1 MSRRPIARS
10 PDLKKLRDEGYDI
23 EIVSGY
29 LLVHDVPYLNAKKEV
44 KRGVL
49 AAALQLANNIAQPP
63 ENHVVLFAGDC
74 PCHLDGT
81 EMARIGCGAVQVKIG
96 DITATF
102 SFSAKPKP
110 KDNYDDFHHKMSHYA
125 NILGGPAQAIDP
137 NVTAKVFKPHR
148 PDKDDSPFLYE
159 DTASSRADILAA
171 TEKMAL
177 PRIDIIGAGGTGS
190 YVLDLTAKTHV
201 AEIHIWDGDIFYDH
215 NAFRAPGAASGEELE
230 QKLHKVEYLARIYA
244 KMRTGVVPHPV
255 NMTAEHFPEL
265 AKSRFVFLCME
276 GPGKRPIVEM
286 LEELGIPFIDV
297 GMGIYMKND
306 SLGGLL
312 RVTTSTPEMRDHVH
326 TKSRIAFTKADDAN
340 EYDKNIQ
347 IVELNALNAALA
359 VIKWK
364 KLFGFYLDQ
373 EKEHYCLYAIGG
385 NDIDNEDSA

>member
-10 PDLKKLRDEGYDI
+10 PDLKRLRDEGYDI

-29 LLVHDVPYLNAKKEV
+29 LVVHDVPYLNAKKEV
-44 KRGVL
+44 KRGFL
-49 AAALQLANNIAQPP
+49 AAALQHSNNIAQPP
-63 ENHVVLFAGDC
+63 ENHVALFSGDC

-81 EMARIGCGAVQVKIG
+81 EMARIGCSATQVKIG
-96 DITATF
+96 DTTANY

-110 KDNYDDFHHKMSHYA
+110 KDNYDDFHHKMSHYV
-125 NILGGPAQAIDP
+125 NILSGPAQAIDP
-137 NVTAKVFKPHR
+137 TVTAKVFKPHR

-177 PRIDIIGAGGTGS
+177 SRIDIVGAGGTGS
-190 YVLDLTAKTHV
+190 YVLDLVTKTHV
-201 AEIHIWDGDIFYDH
+201 VEIHIWDGDIFYDH

-230 QKLHKVEYLARIYA
+230 GKLHKVEYLARIYS

-255 NMTAEHFPEL
+255 KMTAEHLHEL
-265 AKSRFVFLCME
+265 AKSKFVFLCME
-276 GPGKRPIVEM
+276 GPGKKQIVEK

-297 GMGIYMKND
+297 GMGVYMKND

-312 RVTTSTPEMRDHVH
+312 RVTTSTPTMRDHVH
-326 TKSRIAFTKADDAN
+326 TKGRIAFTKAEDVN

-347 IVELNALNAALA
+347 IAELNALNAALA

-373 EKEHYCLYAIGG
+373 ENEHYSLYAIGG
-385 NDIDNEDSA
+385 NDIDNEDTE

>member
-29 LLVHDVPYLNAKKEV
+29 LVVHDVPYLNAKKEI

-49 AAALQLANNIAQPP
+49 AAALQHSNNIAQPP
-63 ENHVVLFAGDC
+63 ENHVALFAGDC

-81 EMARIGCGAVQVKIG
+81 EMARIGCSATQVKIG
-96 DITATF
+96 NITANY

-110 KDNYDDFHHKMSHYA
+110 KDNYDDFHHKMSHYV
-125 NILGGPAQAIDP
+125 NILSGPAQAIDP
-137 NVTAKVFKPHR
+137 AVTAKVFKPHR

-177 PRIDIIGAGGTGS
+177 SRIDIVGAGGTGS
-190 YVLDLTAKTHV
+190 YVLDLVTKTHV
-201 AEIHIWDGDIFYDH
+201 VEIHIWDSDIFYDH
-215 NAFRAPGAASGEELE
+215 NAFRAPSAASGEELE
-230 QKLHKVEYLARIYA
+230 EKLHKVEYLARIYS
-244 KMRTGVVPHPV
+244 KMRMGVVPHPV
-255 NMTAEHFPEL
+255 KMTAEHLGEL
-265 AKSRFVFLCME
+265 AKSKFVFLCME
-276 GPGKRPIVEM
+276 GPGKKPIVEK

-297 GMGIYMKND
+297 GMGVYMKND

-312 RVTTSTPEMRDHVH
+312 RVTTSTPTMRDHVH
-326 TKSRIAFTKADDAN
+326 TKGRIAFTKAEDVN

-347 IVELNALNAALA
+347 IAELNALNAALA

-373 EKEHYCLYAIGG
+373 ENEHYSLYAIGG
-385 NDIDNEDSA
+385 NDIDNEDTE